1 MVSVVGRQQSPAV
14 IIPIPP
20 FSSEFNASQFEQ
32 SLAIGPQLNKSYSLM
47 DLRSSKSD
55 STSDIPYK
63 AMSVVD
69 FAVAKHPKRYMQTQS
84 LDRRILKSSG
94 SWRRP
99 DSGGFYTFGRLNKAY
114 YPQFGDGEF
123 ALDRALEVVQ
133 NGQVSYGR
141 NINTFYPRKP
151 DSKSKQ
157 SIGSDSDDYKKYR
170 DIAL

>member
-1 MVSVVGRQQSPAV
+1 MVSVVGMQQSPAM

-55 STSDIPYK
+55 STSDIPSK

-69 FAVAKHPKRYMQTQS
+69 FGVTKHPKRYMQTQS

-99 DSGGFYTFGRLNKAY
+99 DSERFYTFGRLNKAY
-114 YPQFGDGEF
+114 NPPFGDGDF
-123 ALDRALEVVQ
+123 VDCALEVVQ
-133 NGQVSYGR
+133 NGQVFYGR
-141 NINTFYPRKP
+141 SINTFYPRKP